1 MASSCFAGIT
11 EETGKLIGGHSTGI
25 CANYTSANRQ
35 QRDLNLHSKTITAA
49 LEKDALERFMMSIF
63 ILCYYF
69 TPLKES
75 WGKKFLHTTFLLT
88 HRLA

>member
-11 EETGKLIGGHSTGI
+11 EETGKLIGGDSTGI

-63 ILCYYF
+63 ILCQ
-69 TPLKES
+69 TTS
-75 WGKKFLHTTFLLT
+75 RHSKKAGGRNSYTQRFC
-88 HRLA
+88 